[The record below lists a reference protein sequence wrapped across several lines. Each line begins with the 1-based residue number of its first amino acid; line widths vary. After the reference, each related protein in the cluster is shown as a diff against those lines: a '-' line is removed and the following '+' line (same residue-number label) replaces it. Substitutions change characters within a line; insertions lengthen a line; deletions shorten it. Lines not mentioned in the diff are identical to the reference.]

1 MHSENSIPIPPII
14 LKHNNITSKT
24 NNNNFEFPNIKK
36 VLWNLLLAYIVY
48 MLCRV
53 VYVWENWGL
62 FSGGWDQLSKW
73 TLLRGSLRFDTSAL
87 FYTNALYLLLALF
100 PFTVRTHRWWNIM
113 TRCVYG
119 IVNSIAVIAN
129 LSDAVYSQFT
139 GRRTTAS
146 FFSEFADDDNLG
158 AIIFTEIGRHW
169 YLVLTGLIFIAL
181 LWILYKSEKKETK
194 KTNRAITCWIPLLIS
209 IPVTLIAMRGG
220 IINTYRPLS
229 LADAAQYVNRPSE
242 TAIVLNTPFSVI
254 RTIGKT
260 AFVDPKYFSDTE
272 LEQLY
277 NPEHYPVTDTLATA
291 VNKKNVVVI
300 ILESF
305 GREYT
310 GFFNEELENGKYKGY
325 TPFIDSLLGVSLTWQ
340 NTFANG
346 RRSIDAMPAILSS
359 IPMFIE
365 PFFMTGYSLNRIS
378 SLAGLL
384 KDEGYST
391 AFFHGAN
398 NGSMGFENYA
408 LSAGFEHYFGRN
420 EYKRDT
426 RFGGDDDFDGTWAI
440 WDEPFL
446 QYYATKMSEMEEPF
460 ATAVFTASSH
470 HPFVIPEQYKEIFP
484 EEELVMHK
492 CIRYSDNALRKF
504 FATASQQPWFKNT
517 IFVIT
522 NDHTNMS
529 NHDIYMT
536 PQGLFKGLL
545 LIYDPSGELP
555 REVRPGIAS
564 QIDIMPTMLG
574 LLGYNKPF
582 VAFGQDL
589 MKTPADSLWTINYSG
604 GIYQF
609 MQGDTLIQFDGNRV
623 SNCYDLLSDPYMKHP
638 LPHHPTRMEL
648 KMKAIIQQYMKR
660 MSEDRLTP

>member
-1 MHSENSIPIPPII
+1 
-14 LKHNNITSKT
+14 
-24 NNNNFEFPNIKK
+24 
-36 VLWNLLLAYIVY
+36 
-48 MLCRV
+48 MLCRI
-53 VYVWENWGL
+53 VYVWENWEL
-62 FSGGWDQLSKW
+62 FAGGWNELSLW
-73 TLLRGSLRFDTSAL
+73 MLLRGCLRFDTSAI
-87 FYTNALYLLLALF
+87 FYTNALYLIIALI
-100 PFTVRTHRWWNIM
+100 PFTIRTKQWWNIL
-113 TRCVYG
+113 TRIIYG
-119 IVNSIAVIAN
+119 IINSIAVIAN

-146 FFSEFADDDNLG
+146 FFSEFAGDDNLG
-158 AIIFTEIGRHW
+158 TIIFTEIGRHW
-169 YLVLTGLIFIAL
+169 YLVLIGSILIAS
-181 LWILYKSEKKETK
+181 LWLFYKSEKNETK
-194 KTNRAITCWIPLLIS
+194 KTLRTFTYWIPLLVS

-260 AFVDPKYFSDTE
+260 AFIDPKYFNDTE
-272 LEQLY
+272 LTLIY
-277 NPEHYPVTDTLATA
+277 NPEHYPVTDSLPSLD
-291 VNKKNVVVI
+291 NKKNVVII

-310 GFFNEELENGKYKGY
+310 GFFNKDLEDGKYKGY
-325 TPFIDSLLGVSLTWQ
+325 TPFIDSLLSVSLTWQ
-340 NTFANG
+340 QTFANG

-365 PFFMTGYSLNRIS
+365 PFFMTGYSLNRIT

-384 KDEGYST
+384 KDEGYNS

-408 LSAGFEHYFGRN
+408 LAAGFDQYLGRN
-420 EYKRDT
+420 EYNNDK
-426 RFGGDDDFDGTWAI
+426 RFGGNNDFDGTWAI

-446 QYYATKMSEMEEPF
+446 QFYATKMSEMEEPF

-470 HPFVIPEQYKEIFP
+470 HPFVIPEQYKNIYP

-522 NDHTNMS
+522 NDHTNIS
-529 NHDIYMT
+529 NHDIYKT
-536 PQGLFKGLL
+536 PQGLYRGLL
-545 LIYDPSGELP
+545 FIYDPSGKLP
-555 REVRPGIAS
+555 RGVRPGIAS
-564 QIDIMPTMLG
+564 QIDIMPTLLG
-574 LLGYNKPF
+574 LLGYDRPF
-582 VAFGQDL
+582 VAFGQNL
-589 MKTPADSLWTINYSG
+589 LETPADSMWTINYNG

-609 MQGDTLIQFDGNRV
+609 MQGDTLIQFDGNQI
-623 SNCYDLLSDPYMKHP
+623 SNCYDIHSDPYMKHS
-638 LPHHPTRMEL
+638 LPHHPKKMEL
-648 KMKAIIQQYMKR
+648 KLKAIIQQYMKR
-660 MSEDRLTP
+660 MSEDRLTL